1 MVLLPDAASATPQGV
16 ALRFS
21 WRHCIRILM
30 VSGTMRFWRTPRA
43 VLCLSLRF
51 RASPII
57 AVEQPCLELPSL
69 KFEVDDSFG
78 VPQYHGD
85 PDRFD
90 EYSEQV
96 WDLWYGRQG
105 AETQDATPV
114 HLRSGLRHDKDA
126 KRKPTDAGIKLVLQP
141 GRVEEE
147 RCNIMSCEGSKTS
160 SGSRMCFRVHPYR
173 NTSGP

>member
-1 MVLLPDAASATPQGV
+1 
-16 ALRFS
+16 
-21 WRHCIRILM
+21 M